1 MRLILIGSGKLV
13 YFLTRQFAS
22 KGYELTLICPDSDD
36 ARTLSRQFKATV
48 ILGDGS
54 DPTILQDAE
63 AYRADIL
70 LALTTQDQ
78 DNLVACQIAQQQFG
92 ITETLAIVNDPDN
105 LDIFEKLGVTIAFSA
120 TEIIAHLLE
129 QHLEFENI
137 KNISPVAEG
146 DINVMEVTLEENSP
160 AVGKTLQELEV
171 SSQAQITCIVRNQYI
186 TMPKRWTRLQ
196 VADHL
201 IVVSRP
207 EYVGPFLR
215 ALTGNEA

>member
-1 MRLILIGSGKLV
+1 MKLILIGSGKLA

-22 KGYELTLICPDSDD
+22 KGYELTLICSDRED
-36 ARTLSRQFKATV
+36 ALNLSRQFKATV

-54 DPTILQDAE
+54 DPAVLQDAE
-63 AYRADIL
+63 AFRADIL
-70 LALTTQDQ
+70 LALTSQDQ

-137 KNISPVAEG
+137 KNITPVAAG
-146 DINVMEVTLEENSP
+146 DINVMEVTLNDDSP

-196 VADHL
+196 TADHL

-207 EYVGPFLR
+207 EYAGQFLR
-215 ALTGNEA
+215 MLTGKEA